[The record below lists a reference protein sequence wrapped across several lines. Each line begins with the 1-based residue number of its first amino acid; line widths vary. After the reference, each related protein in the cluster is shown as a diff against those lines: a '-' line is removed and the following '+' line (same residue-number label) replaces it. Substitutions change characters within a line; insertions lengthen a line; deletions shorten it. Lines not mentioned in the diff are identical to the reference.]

1 MKRYSRHLQIHQ
13 LAENEKLSA
22 KQIAARLKISIKTV
36 IRHLKT
42 ERYSPP
48 KVRRVARKIDPYKE
62 RIKQLL
68 ERNDYTAVQI
78 FRMLKDE
85 GYPGCESVLRDYVS
99 QVRPRRQAAFLTLNF
114 EPGSTAQV
122 DFAECGLI
130 NVGETRR
137 KLYAFVMTLCHSR
150 MVFVKFIMRQTMEHF
165 LACHREAFEYFGGIP
180 ERVMVDN
187 CKVAVKTPSVFGIAG
202 EAVINERYADCAAH
216 YDFKAVAC
224 TVRKPNEKGQVERSV
239 SYLRKSFLNGLE
251 RDKLTLTAINH
262 GVRRWMENVANV
274 RHHRGLNKSPA
285 EVFEIE
291 KSALQP
297 LPLFPYDC
305 GVIVNSRAN
314 KQYRVVFE
322 SNKYSVPPEFTG
334 KRVELGIYPETIAI
348 RCEGKLIAEHARS
361 YEHNR
366 DYGLPEHDKVLIEH
380 RRKAKQGI
388 IMKQFMELGQ
398 IAETYYQGIRT
409 RRLNPATHIKKIM
422 ALLSI
427 YGSDDVI
434 RALEDGAEAGA
445 FGSDYIAN
453 ILEARHRVS
462 PQPGPLHLSRKS
474 DYLDIEIQA
483 PDMDSYDVN

>member
-36 IRHLKT
+36 TRHLKE

-48 KVRRVARKIDPYKE
+48 KARRVSRKIDPYKD

-68 ERNDYTAVQI
+68 ERYDYTAAQI
-78 FRMLKDE
+78 FRMLKEE
-85 GYPGCESVLRDYVS
+85 GYTGCESVLRDYVS
-99 QVRPRRQAAFLTLNF
+99 QVRPRRQTPYLTLNF
-114 EPGSTAQV
+114 EPGSSAQV

-130 NVGETRR
+130 TVGETRR
-137 KLYAFVMTLCHSR
+137 KLYAFVMTLCYSR
-150 MVFVKFIMRQTMEHF
+150 MVFVKFIMRQNMEHF
-165 LACHREAFEYFGGIP
+165 LACHREAFEYFMGVTR
-180 ERVMVDN
+180 EVMVDN
-187 CKVAVKTPSVFGIAG
+187 CKVAVKSSSSFGTPL
-202 EAVINERYADCAAH
+202 INERYADCAAH
-216 YDFKAVAC
+216 YGFKAVPC
-224 TVRKPNEKGQVERSV
+224 GVRKPNEKGRVERNI
-239 SYLRKSFLNGLE
+239 SYLRKSFLNGLD
-251 RDKLTLTAINH
+251 RDNLSLAALNH
-262 GVRRWMENVANV
+262 GIRQWMENVANI
-274 RHHRGLNKSPA
+274 RIHGTTHKSPL
-285 EVFEIE
+285 EMFKDES
-291 KSALQP
+291 SALLP

-305 GVIVNSRAN
+305 GVIVNSHAN

-322 SNKYSVPPEFTG
+322 SNKYSVPPEFAG
-334 KRVELGIYPETIAI
+334 RRVELGIYPETIAI
-348 RCEGKLIAEHARS
+348 RCEGKLIAEHVRS

-388 IMKQFMELGQ
+388 IMKQFMALGPV
-398 IAETYYQGIRT
+398 AETYYQGIRT
-409 RRLNPATHIKKIM
+409 RRLNPATHIRKIM

-427 YGSDDVI
+427 YGPDDVI

-453 ILEARHRVS
+453 ILEARHRIS

-483 PDMDSYDVN
+483 PDMDAYDIN

>member
-1 MKRYSRHLQIHQ
+1 MTRYSRHLQIHQ
-13 LAENEKLSA
+13 LAKNENLSA

-36 IRHLKT
+36 ARHLKI

-48 KVRRVARKIDPYKE
+48 KAHRVSRKIDPYKE
-62 RIKQLL
+62 QIKQLL
-68 ERNDYTAVQI
+68 ERYDYTAVQI

-99 QVRPRRQAAFLTLNF
+99 QVRPRRQTPYLTLNF
-114 EPGSTAQV
+114 EPGSSAQV

-130 NVGETRR
+130 TVGETRR

-150 MVFVKFIMRQTMEHF
+150 MVFVKFIMRQNMEHF
-165 LACHREAFEYFGGIP
+165 LQCHREAFEYFHGITC
-180 ERVMVDN
+180 EVMVDN
-187 CKVAVKTPSVFGIAG
+187 CKVAVKSSSSFGTPL
-202 EAVINERYADCAAH
+202 INERYADCAAH
-216 YDFKAVAC
+216 YGFKVMPC
-224 TVRKPNEKGQVERSV
+224 GVRKPNEKGQVERSV

-251 RDKLTLTAINH
+251 RNKLTLTAINH

-274 RHHRGLNKSPA
+274 RHHRGLGKSPA

-291 KSALQP
+291 KAALQP

-314 KQYRVVFE
+314 KQYRVTFE

-334 KRVELGIYPETIAI
+334 KRVELSVYPETLAI
-348 RCEGKLIAEHARS
+348 RCEGKLVAEHARS
-361 YEHNR
+361 YEHNC

-380 RRKAKQGI
+380 RRKAKHGI
-388 IMKQFMELGQ
+388 IMKQFMELGPV
-398 IAETYYQGIRT
+398 ADTYYQGIQT
-409 RRLNPATHIKKIM
+409 RRLNPSTHIKKIM
-422 ALLSI
+422 ALLST

-453 ILEARHRVS
+453 ILEVRHRVS

-474 DYLDIEIQA
+474 DCLDLDIQA
-483 PDMDSYDVN
+483 PDMDAYDVN

>member
-13 LAENEKLSA
+13 LAEEEKLSP
-22 KQIAARLKISIKTV
+22 KQIAARLKISVKTV
-36 IRHLKT
+36 TRHLNM

-48 KVRRVARKIDPYKE
+48 KERRVSRKIDPYKD

-68 ERNDYTAVQI
+68 ERYDYTAAQI
-78 FRMLKDE
+78 YRMLKEE

-99 QVRPRRQAAFLTLNF
+99 QVRPIRQRAYLTLNF
-114 EPGSTAQV
+114 DPGSSAQV

-150 MVFVKFIMRQTMEHF
+150 MVFVKFIMRQNMEHF
-165 LACHREAFEYFGGIP
+165 LACHREAFEYFKGVTG
-180 ERVMVDN
+180 EVMVDN
-187 CKVAVKTPSVFGIAG
+187 CKVAVKSSSSFGTPLL
-202 EAVINERYADCAAH
+202 NDHYADCAAH
-216 YDFKAVAC
+216 YGFKAVPC
-224 TVRKPNEKGQVERSV
+224 GVRKPYEKGRVERNIA
-239 SYLRKSFLNGLE
+239 YLRKSFLNGLD
-251 RDKLTLTAINH
+251 RDNLSLAALNH
-262 GVRRWMENVANV
+262 GVRQWMENVANIRV
-274 RHHRGLNKSPA
+274 HGTTKKSPLEMFEA
-285 EVFEIE
+285 ERT
-291 KSALQP
+291 ALQP

-305 GVIVNSRAN
+305 GVIVRTRVN

-322 SNKYSVPPEFTG
+322 SNKYSVPPEFAG
-334 KRVELGIYPETIAI
+334 LRVELGIYPETILI
-348 RCEGKLIAEHARS
+348 RCDAKLIAEHARS
-361 YEHNR
+361 YDRNR
-366 DYGLPEHDKVLIEH
+366 DYGLPEHDKVLIEQ

-409 RRLNPATHIKKIM
+409 RRLNPATHIRKIM

-462 PQPGPLHLSRKS
+462 LRPGPLHLSRKS
-474 DYLDIEIQA
+474 DYLDLEIQA
-483 PDMDSYDVN
+483 PDMDAYDVN

>member
-1 MKRYSRHLQIHQ
+1 MTRYSRHLQIHQ
-13 LAENEKLSA
+13 LTENEKLSA

-36 IRHLKT
+36 ARHLKI

-48 KVRRVARKIDPYKE
+48 KAHRVSRKIDPYKE
-62 RIKQLL
+62 QIKHLL
-68 ERNDYTAVQI
+68 ERYDYTAVQI

-99 QVRPRRQAAFLTLNF
+99 QVRPRRQTPYLTLNF
-114 EPGSTAQV
+114 EPGSSAQV

-150 MVFVKFIMRQTMEHF
+150 MVFVKFIMRQNMEHF
-165 LACHREAFEYFGGIP
+165 LQCHREAFEYFHGITC
-180 ERVMVDN
+180 EVMVDN
-187 CKVAVKTPSVFGIAG
+187 CKVAVKSSSSFGTPL
-202 EAVINERYADCAAH
+202 INERYADCAAH
-216 YDFKAVAC
+216 YGFKVMPC
-224 TVRKPNEKGQVERSV
+224 GVRKPNEKGQVERSV

-251 RDKLTLTAINH
+251 RDNLSLTALNH
-262 GVRRWMENVANV
+262 GVRQWMENVANV
-274 RHHRGLNKSPA
+274 RHHRGLGKSPA

-291 KSALQP
+291 KAALQP

-322 SNKYSVPPEFTG
+322 SNKYSVPPEFAG
-334 KRVELGIYPETIAI
+334 KRVELGVYPETLAI
-348 RCEGKLIAEHARS
+348 RCEGKLVVEHARS

-366 DYGLPEHDKVLIEH
+366 DYGLAEHDKVLIEH

-388 IMKQFMELGQ
+388 IMKQFMELGPV
-398 IAETYYQGIRT
+398 ADTYYQGIQT

-422 ALLSI
+422 ALLSV

-453 ILEARHRVS
+453 ILEVRHRVS

-474 DYLDIEIQA
+474 DCLDLDIQA
-483 PDMDSYDVN
+483 PDMDAYDVN